1 MTSIDQAD
9 DARPVLVLGGTGKTG
24 RRVAAGL
31 MARGQAVRIAT
42 RNTSPAFDWADRDGW
57 AAALAGCRAAYIAY
71 APDLVAAGAVDDIAA
86 FAALAMDQGVRR
98 LVLLSGRGEPA
109 AAAAERALAASGAD
123 WTVIRASWFNQNFTE
138 SLMRDGIA
146 VGHLALP
153 VGDMPEP
160 FIDAR
165 DIADVAVRALTD
177 VDLDVGPDV
186 DPGRRRHI
194 GRIHELT
201 GPRLLSFADATA
213 EIARATRRPIVYT
226 TIPLADFLAGL
237 AEAGVP
243 APLQDLMAELFSTL
257 FDGRNARVTDTVLQ
271 VTGRPPRD
279 FADFAR
285 EAAGAG
291 AFG

>member
-9 DARPVLVLGGTGKTG
+9 DPRPVLVLGGTGKTG

-31 MARGQAVRIAT
+31 MARGQAVRVAT
-42 RNTSPAFDWADRDGW
+42 RNTSPAVDWADRDGW

-138 SLMRDGIA
+138 SLMRDAIA
-146 VGHLALP
+146 AGHLALP

-177 VDLDVGPDV
+177 VDPDV
-186 DPGRRRHI
+186 DSGRQRHI

-213 EIARATRRPIVYT
+213 EIARATGRPIAYT
-226 TIPLADFLAGL
+226 TIPLDVFLAGL

-243 APLQDLMAELFSTL
+243 APLQDLMAALFSTL

>member
-1 MTSIDQAD
+1 MTSIDQAS

-42 RNTSPAFDWADRDGW
+42 RSTSPAFDWADRDGW

-71 APDLVAAGAVDDIAA
+71 APDLLAPGAVDNIAA
-86 FAALAMDQGVRR
+86 FAALALDQGVQR

-146 VGHLALP
+146 GGHLALP

-165 DIADVAVRALTD
+165 DIADVTVRALTD
-177 VDLDVGPDV
+177 A
-186 DPGRRRHI
+186 DPGRQRHI

-213 EIARATRRPIVYT
+213 EIARATGRPIAYT
-226 TIPLADFLAGL
+226 TIPLDAFLAGL